1 MQMARAAE
9 KDRDKE
15 SENYAISFIVSVAA
29 NMRVLKL
36 CAANYCHR
44 YSSQKKN
51 MCSPHSKSLIPLFIY
66 LVRSFFIPCY
76 FYFAK

>member
-44 YSSQKKN
+44 YSS
-51 MCSPHSKSLIPLFIY
+51 
-66 LVRSFFIPCY
+66 
-76 FYFAK
+76 